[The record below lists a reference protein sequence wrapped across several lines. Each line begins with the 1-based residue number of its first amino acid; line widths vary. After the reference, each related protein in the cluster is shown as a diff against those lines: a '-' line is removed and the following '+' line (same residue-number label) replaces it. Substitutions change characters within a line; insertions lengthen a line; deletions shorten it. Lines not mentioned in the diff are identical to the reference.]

1 MDLLRH
7 RRATQEEL
15 NEGMRQMREAQ
26 DRFSR
31 ERTEEAIED
40 QQNPANQGQEIF
52 EEPQSPKNESP
63 RVEETA
69 IEDQKVPA
77 VEDVSKEAVEES
89 LKGSVQKSPNPAVA
103 PTTPA
108 VRSGASGKGKGSE
121 SQEVLQTPQ
130 AVPNGGAGNE
140 GDAQADRSGRAD
152 LGPAL
157 TRSQPRSQPM
167 FTPLFSEQQLRQFE
181 ELHNRAPWIYGTDLG
196 TSRPN
201 WLEMEDRRLLAL
213 QEERDRLRLES
224 EAIRF
229 RQEEERQNLLLRLK
243 VLEEENRLLKSG
255 NDRSS
260 IYGTPE
266 GSRKDR
272 KEAADPRKP
281 EAPKEAADPRKFEA
295 SKEAVDPR
303 KPEALKEAADPRRFE
318 ALKEAADPRRFEASK
333 EAVDPQ
339 SFHEAQRPPDSKEA
353 EDPQRQCGNSK
364 SAEDAGE
371 PEIRM
376 MMKGMMKLMEGMQVL
391 QSQIVDAKK
400 SKDMEIVKGA
410 IPDLPRL
417 SEWKA
422 ETAPLDLTD
431 WLLTIEPAMGEI
443 FLTPLNNGGNR
454 CCNPPEVGTFST
466 KRRPPWRR

>member
-1 MDLLRH
+1 MALMDLLKH

-31 ERTEEAIED
+31 ERTEEALED

-63 RVEETA
+63 RVEGTA
-69 IEDQKVPA
+69 IEDQKIPA
-77 VEDVSKEAVEES
+77 VEDVSKEVVEVSKEVVEES
-89 LKGSVQKSPNPAVA
+89 PQGSVQKSPNPAVA

-181 ELHNRAPWIYGTDLG
+181 ELHNRAPWIYGTNLG

-224 EAIRF
+224 
-229 RQEEERQNLLLRLK
+229 
-243 VLEEENRLLKSG
+243 V
-255 NDRSS
+255 
-260 IYGTPE
+260 
-266 GSRKDR
+266 
-272 KEAADPRKP
+272 
-281 EAPKEAADPRKFEA
+281 
-295 SKEAVDPR
+295 
-303 KPEALKEAADPRRFE
+303 
-318 ALKEAADPRRFEASK
+318 
-333 EAVDPQ
+333 
-339 SFHEAQRPPDSKEA
+339 
-353 EDPQRQCGNSK
+353 
-364 SAEDAGE
+364 
-371 PEIRM
+371 
-376 MMKGMMKLMEGMQVL
+376 
-391 QSQIVDAKK
+391 
-400 SKDMEIVKGA
+400 
-410 IPDLPRL
+410 
-417 SEWKA
+417 
-422 ETAPLDLTD
+422 
-431 WLLTIEPAMGEI
+431 
-443 FLTPLNNGGNR
+443 
-454 CCNPPEVGTFST
+454 
-466 KRRPPWRR
+466 

>member
-1 MDLLRH
+1 MALMDLLRH

-31 ERTEEAIED
+31 ERTEEAIEN

-52 EEPQSPKNESP
+52 EEPQGQKNESP
-63 RVEETA
+63 RVGETA
-69 IEDQKVPA
+69 IEDQKIPA
-77 VEDVSKEAVEES
+77 VEDASKEVVGDGHDSSPYGRRRPRGGRGHNVEES
-89 LKGSVQKSPNPAVA
+89 SKGSVQKSPNPAVA

-224 EAIRF
+224 
-229 RQEEERQNLLLRLK
+229 
-243 VLEEENRLLKSG
+243 V
-255 NDRSS
+255 
-260 IYGTPE
+260 
-266 GSRKDR
+266 
-272 KEAADPRKP
+272 
-281 EAPKEAADPRKFEA
+281 
-295 SKEAVDPR
+295 
-303 KPEALKEAADPRRFE
+303 
-318 ALKEAADPRRFEASK
+318 
-333 EAVDPQ
+333 
-339 SFHEAQRPPDSKEA
+339 
-353 EDPQRQCGNSK
+353 
-364 SAEDAGE
+364 
-371 PEIRM
+371 
-376 MMKGMMKLMEGMQVL
+376 
-391 QSQIVDAKK
+391 
-400 SKDMEIVKGA
+400 
-410 IPDLPRL
+410 
-417 SEWKA
+417 
-422 ETAPLDLTD
+422 
-431 WLLTIEPAMGEI
+431 
-443 FLTPLNNGGNR
+443 
-454 CCNPPEVGTFST
+454 
-466 KRRPPWRR
+466 

>member
-1 MDLLRH
+1 MALMDLLRH

-31 ERTEEAIED
+31 ERTEEAIEN

-52 EEPQSPKNESP
+52 EEPQGQKNESP
-63 RVEETA
+63 RVGETA
-69 IEDQKVPA
+69 IEDQKIPA
-77 VEDVSKEAVEES
+77 VEDASKEVVGDGHDSSPYGRRRPRGGRGHNVEES
-89 LKGSVQKSPNPAVA
+89 SKGSVQKSPNPAVA

-140 GDAQADRSGRAD
+140 GDAQANRSGRAD

-243 VLEEENRLLKSG
+243 VLEEENRVLRSG

-260 IYGTPE
+260 IYALLKVQEKIERRLQTPE
-266 GSRKDR
+266 S
-272 KEAADPRKP
+272 
-281 EAPKEAADPRKFEA
+281 PKHQ
-295 SKEAVDPR
+295 
-303 KPEALKEAADPRRFE
+303 RR
-318 ALKEAADPRRFEASK
+318 L
-333 EAVDPQ
+333 
-339 SFHEAQRPPDSKEA
+339 
-353 EDPQRQCGNSK
+353 
-364 SAEDAGE
+364 
-371 PEIRM
+371 
-376 MMKGMMKLMEGMQVL
+376 
-391 QSQIVDAKK
+391 
-400 SKDMEIVKGA
+400 
-410 IPDLPRL
+410 
-417 SEWKA
+417 
-422 ETAPLDLTD
+422 
-431 WLLTIEPAMGEI
+431 
-443 FLTPLNNGGNR
+443 
-454 CCNPPEVGTFST
+454 
-466 KRRPPWRR
+466 